1 VLEGK
6 QALMREKPMGLLGDR
21 VALVTGA
28 SKGIGRAIALALAR
42 EGCDVA
48 VSGRAAERLK
58 PVAEKIERLGRQA
71 MIVPA
76 DVSHRADVASM
87 IEGVITR
94 FGRMDILVNNAGGG
108 IGNRLIE
115 DTTVEEWDRVIALN
129 LKAVFLTC
137 QAAARHMI
145 RQGSGRII
153 NVASVAG
160 KYKPLGLTSAAY
172 CTAKS
177 GVLGMTRHLTV
188 LLAPHG
194 IRVNSVLPDD
204 VMTDDVR
211 TWWEGLLEADRKE
224 LLRLNPAGRLATPE
238 DIADFVVLL
247 ASDGSRFVTGEN
259 IGITGGRHM
268 G

>member
-1 VLEGK
+1 
-6 QALMREKPMGLLGDR
+6 
-21 VALVTGA
+21 
-28 SKGIGRAIALALAR
+28 
-42 EGCDVA
+42 
-48 VSGRAAERLK
+48 
-58 PVAEKIERLGRQA
+58 
-71 MIVPA
+71 
-76 DVSHRADVASM
+76 
-87 IEGVITR
+87 
-94 FGRMDILVNNAGGG
+94 
-108 IGNRLIE
+108 
-115 DTTVEEWDRVIALN
+115 
-129 LKAVFLTC
+129 
-137 QAAARHMI
+137 MI